1 LAEKVVILPGIVVG
15 IEILIL
21 IFCLFT
27 RSEQKKIRSITH
39 IGIFLVFTMGVF
51 TSLISW
57 DFRWYGLGILLLV
70 LALHGI
76 WTLFASKQN
85 KDQFKARTIVVKAAF
100 VILLIIVVMIP
111 GVLFP
116 KYERIATTGDYS
128 TDTVSFTLV
137 DQSRDEFFTVDPDH
151 RRVEVA
157 FWYPQVKLE
166 NELFPLIIFSHCGLG
181 TITSNESLFLELASH
196 GYVVCSIGHPFHALW
211 TKDQNGSITWVDK
224 YYFRELQEEDASTD
238 PQESYLYYQKWMKLR
253 TDDINF
259 VLETIISNS
268 DARLFEFQIR
278 IDTNRIGII
287 GHSLGGSAALAMPWL
302 REDIAVVVALE
313 SPFLFDIVGVENDEF
328 LWLEQEIPVPV
339 LNIYSDSAWKNLSS
353 WPQYERNVELLES
366 ANETIQNVYLPGAGH
381 FSLSDLSLA
390 SPLLVS
396 LIEGGKPEIEYRD
409 YLQQVNQLVLEFADL
424 YLNKDK

>member
-1 LAEKVVILPGIVVG
+1 
-15 IEILIL
+15 
-21 IFCLFT
+21 
-27 RSEQKKIRSITH
+27 
-39 IGIFLVFTMGVF
+39 
-51 TSLISW
+51 
-57 DFRWYGLGILLLV
+57 
-70 LALHGI
+70 
-76 WTLFASKQN
+76 
-85 KDQFKARTIVVKAAF
+85 
-100 VILLIIVVMIP
+100 
-111 GVLFP
+111 
-116 KYERIATTGDYS
+116 
-128 TDTVSFTLV
+128 
-137 DQSRDEFFTVDPDH
+137 
-151 RRVEVA
+151 
-157 FWYPQVKLE
+157 
-166 NELFPLIIFSHCGLG
+166 
-181 TITSNESLFLELASH
+181 
-196 GYVVCSIGHPFHALW
+196 
-211 TKDQNGSITWVDK
+211 
-224 YYFRELQEEDASTD
+224 
-238 PQESYLYYQKWMKLR
+238 MKLR

-396 LIEGGKPEIEYRD
+396 LLEGGKPEIEYRD